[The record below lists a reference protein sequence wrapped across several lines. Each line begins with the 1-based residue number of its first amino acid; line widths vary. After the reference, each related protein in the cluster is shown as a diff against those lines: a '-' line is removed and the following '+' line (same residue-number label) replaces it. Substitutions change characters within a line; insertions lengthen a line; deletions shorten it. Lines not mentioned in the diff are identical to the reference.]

1 VTGWLIDT
9 SAYVRL
15 PDADDAEG
23 WSNKIERGLVRLST
37 VTRLE
42 LGYTARSFEGLR
54 ELVTTAPMALMPV
67 EYMRPPIEDRAAEVQ
82 VLLAERG
89 YHRAAS
95 VADLLVAAAAEAA
108 RLTVLHV
115 DRDFELIAEVTGQ
128 PVERL
133 AGDWG

>member
-1 VTGWLIDT
+1 MTGWLIDT

-128 PVERL
+128 PTERL

>member
-15 PDADDAEG
+15 PEAADVEG
-23 WSNKIERGLVRLST
+23 WANKVERGLVRLST

-67 EYMRPPIEDRAAEVQ
+67 EYLRPPIEDRAVEVQ
-82 VLLAERG
+82 VALAERG
-89 YHRAAS
+89 HHRAAS
-95 VADLLVAAAAEAA
+95 VADLLVAATAEMA

-128 PVERL
+128 PIERL
-133 AGDWG
+133 VGNW